1 MSQEYNFPKYKAAA
15 VQAGSIFRDAPQ
27 YFDLKATLEKAVRL
41 IEEAGKEGARLIV
54 FPECWLPCFPY
65 WSLDLTIDRRIFA
78 DMWAK
83 LLWSS
88 IEVPSPETEV
98 LGRAAKKANAYVVMG
113 INERDT
119 RFKNSMYNS
128 LLYLDPRGEVIGVHR
143 KICNTVQER
152 FFHTPGNGGD
162 NLNAVFS
169 TEIGRLGGSICGEHA
184 QLTLAHHWMAQG
196 IQVHCSLW
204 PGYKRL
210 ETVTDVTT
218 RALAFNI
225 GSFAV
230 SAATYIPE
238 QDQPKNFYPNS
249 LFSVPQAFRGGSA
262 VVNPYGENVAGPVY
276 DKETIVY
283 GTIDLADVDRSRHAV
298 NLAGIYSRWDLINI
312 NVRQE
317 SYEPVMAIDTY
328 DGLAQPS
335 AEEELQV
342 LSAQVARL
350 EQQIARLSRE
360 LGARESA
367 GQKKTPEEPLPYLER
382 AIEQ

>member
-1 MSQEYNFPKYKAAA
+1 MSRDYNFPRYKAAA
-15 VQAGSIFRDAPQ
+15 VQAGPVFRNAPD
-27 YFDLKATLEKAVRL
+27 YFDLQATLEKAVGL
-41 IEEAGKEGARLIV
+41 VEEAGKEGARLIV

-65 WSLDLTIDRRIFA
+65 WSLDLTGDRAVFA

-83 LLWSS
+83 LLWNSV
-88 IEVPSPETEV
+88 EVPGPETEV
-98 LGRAAKKANAYVVMG
+98 LGQAAKKANAYVVMG
-113 INERDT
+113 INERDK
-119 RFKNSMYNS
+119 RFRNSMYNS

-152 FFHTPGNGGD
+152 FFHTPGDGGD
-162 NLNAVFS
+162 NLNAVFP

-184 QLTLAHHWMAQG
+184 QLTLAHHWMIQG

-238 QDQPKNFYPNS
+238 EDQPKDFYPNS
-249 LFSVPQAFRGGSA
+249 LFQVPQMFRGGSA
-262 VVNPYGENVAGPVY
+262 VVNPYGENVTGPVY

-298 NLAGIYSRWDLINI
+298 NLSGLYNRWDLINI

-317 SYEPVMAIDTY
+317 SYEPVTRIDSQGETVRS
-328 DGLAQPS
+328 S
-335 AEEELQV
+335 ADEELRALSDQAERLGQQV
-342 LSAQVARL
+342 T
-350 EQQIARLSRE
+350 RLSRE
-360 LGARESA
+360 LEAAKENRH
-367 GQKKTPEEPLPYLER
+367 QKERQEPLPSLP
-382 AIEQ
+382 

>member
-1 MSQEYNFPKYKAAA
+1 MSHAYDFPKYKAAA
-15 VQAGSIFRDAPQ
+15 VQAGPIFRDVPQ
-27 YFDLKATLEKAVRL
+27 YFDLEATLEKAVGL
-41 IEEAGKEGARLIV
+41 IEEAGREGARLIV

-65 WSLDLTIDRRIFA
+65 WSLDLTTDRSVFA

-83 LLWSS
+83 FLWSS
-88 IEVPSPETEV
+88 IEVPGLETRI
-98 LGRAAKKANAYVVMG
+98 LGQAAQKANAYVVMG
-113 INERDT
+113 INERDR
-119 RFKNSMYNS
+119 RFRNSMYNS
-128 LLYLDPRGEVIGVHR
+128 LLYLNPQGEILGVHR

-152 FFHTPGNGGD
+152 FFHTPGNGGE
-162 NLNAVFS
+162 NLNAVFP

-238 QDQPKNFYPNS
+238 EDQPKDFYPNS

-262 VVNPYGENVAGPVY
+262 VVNPYGENIAGPVY

-298 NLAGIYSRWDLINI
+298 NLSGIYSRWDLLNV

-317 SYEPVMAIDTY
+317 SYEPVTAIEEY
-328 DGLAQPS
+328 DEFTEPS
-335 AEEELQV
+335 AEEELQA
-342 LSAQVARL
+342 LSAQLEGL
-350 EQQIARLSRE
+350 EQRITRLSRE
-360 LGARESA
+360 LGEGDRQEKEP
-367 GQKKTPEEPLPYLER
+367 QEPLPSLP
-382 AIEQ
+382 

>member
-1 MSQEYNFPKYKAAA
+1 MSQEHDFPRYKAAA
-15 VQAGSIFRDAPQ
+15 VQAGPIFRDAPQ
-27 YFDLKATLEKAVRL
+27 YFDLQATLEKALRL

-65 WSLDLTIDRRIFA
+65 WSLDLTDDRATFA

-88 IEVPSPETEV
+88 IEVPSPETEA

-113 INERDT
+113 INERDS

-128 LLYLDPRGEVIGVHR
+128 LLYLDPRGEIIGVHR

-152 FFHTPGNGGD
+152 FFHTPGDGGD
-162 NLNAVFS
+162 NLNAVFP

-184 QLTLAHHWMAQG
+184 QLTLAHHWMTQG
-196 IQVHCSLW
+196 IQVHCSVW

-218 RALAFNI
+218 RALAFNL
-225 GSFAV
+225 GCFAV

-238 QDQPKNFYPNS
+238 DDQPKNFYSNS
-249 LFSVPQAFRGGSA
+249 LFNVPQAFRGGSA
-262 VVNPYGENVAGPVY
+262 VVSPYGENLAGPVY

-283 GTIDLADVDRSRHAV
+283 ATIDLGNVDRSRHAV
-298 NLAGIYSRWDLINI
+298 NLSGLYSRWDLINI
-312 NVRQE
+312 NVRQQ
-317 SYEPVMAIDTY
+317 SYEPVIAMGN
-328 DGLAQPS
+328 DGSRGESVVERNLEALS
-335 AEEELQV
+335 TQV
-342 LSAQVARL
+342 GLL
-350 EQQIARLSRE
+350 EQQVARLSRE
-360 LGARESA
+360 LDSRE
-367 GQKKTPEEPLPYLER
+367 GNRPELEPHEPIPSLS
-382 AIEQ
+382 

>member
-1 MSQEYNFPKYKAAA
+1 MGDVLPKFTAAA
-15 VQAGSIFRDAPQ
+15 VQASPVFLDRE
-27 YFDLKATLEKAVRL
+27 ATVEKACDL
-41 IEEAGKEGARLIV
+41 IREAGRAGARLAV
-54 FPECWLPCFPY
+54 FPEAYIPTFPY
-65 WSLDLTIDRRIFA
+65 WPRAMPHPHRR
-78 DMWAK
+78 
-83 LLWSS
+83 LS
-88 IEVPSPETEV
+88 IRAYVELYKNAVEIPGLATDA
-98 LGRAAKKANAYVVMG
+98 LCRAAREADAVVVMG
-113 INERDT
+113 INERDK

-128 LLYLDPRGEVIGVHR
+128 LLYLNPQGEILGVHR

-152 FFHTPGNGGD
+152 FFHTPGNGGE
-162 NLNAVFS
+162 NLNAVFP

-238 QDQPKNFYPNS
+238 EDQPKDFYPNS

-262 VVNPYGENVAGPVY
+262 VVNPYGENIAGPVY

-298 NLAGIYSRWDLINI
+298 NLSGIYSRWDLLNV

-317 SYEPVMAIDTY
+317 SYEPVTEIEEY
-328 DGLAQPS
+328 DEFTEPS
-335 AEEELQV
+335 AEEELQA
-342 LSAQVARL
+342 LSAQLEGL
-350 EQQIARLSRE
+350 EQRITRLSRE
-360 LGARESA
+360 LGEGDRQEKEP
-367 GQKKTPEEPLPYLER
+367 QEPLPSLP
-382 AIEQ
+382 

>member
-1 MSQEYNFPKYKAAA
+1 MSQAYDFPKYKAAA
-15 VQAGSIFRDAPQ
+15 VQAGPIFRDAPQ
-27 YFDLKATLEKAVRL
+27 YFDLEATLEKAVGL
-41 IEEAGKEGARLIV
+41 IEEAGREGARLIV

-65 WSLDLTIDRRIFA
+65 WSLDLTGDRAVFA

-83 LLWSS
+83 FLWSS
-88 IEVPSPETEV
+88 VEVPGPETQV
-98 LGRAAKKANAYVVMG
+98 LGQAAKKANAYVVMG
-113 INERDT
+113 INERDR
-119 RFKNSMYNS
+119 RFRNSMYNS
-128 LLYLDPRGEVIGVHR
+128 LLYLDPQGEVLGVHR

-152 FFHTPGNGGD
+152 FFHTPGDGGE
-162 NLNAVFS
+162 NLSAVFP

-238 QDQPKNFYPNS
+238 EDQPKDFYPNS

-298 NLAGIYSRWDLINI
+298 NLSGIYSRWDLINI

-317 SYEPVMAIDTY
+317 SYEPVTAIEAY
-328 DGLAQPS
+328 DEFAEPS
-335 AEEELQV
+335 AEEELQA
-342 LSAQVARL
+342 LSAQVERL
-350 EQQIARLSRE
+350 ERRITRLSRE
-360 LGARESA
+360 IRAEEGDE
-367 GQKKTPEEPLPYLER
+367 QEKEPQEPLPSLP
-382 AIEQ
+382 

>member
-1 MSQEYNFPKYKAAA
+1 MSQQDDFPRYKAAA
-15 VQAGSIFRDAPQ
+15 VQAGPIFRDAPQ
-27 YFDLKATLEKAVRL
+27 YFDLEATLEKAVGL
-41 IEEAGKEGARLIV
+41 IEEAGREGARLIV

-65 WSLDLTIDRRIFA
+65 WSLDLTADRSIFA

-88 IEVPSPETEV
+88 VEVPSAETEV

-113 INERDT
+113 INERDR
-119 RFKNSMYNS
+119 RFRNSMYNS
-128 LLYLDPRGEVIGVHR
+128 LLYLDPQGEVIGVHR

-152 FFHTPGNGGD
+152 FFHTPGDGGA
-162 NLNAVFS
+162 NLDAVFP
-169 TEIGRLGGSICGEHA
+169 TEIGRLGGSICREHA
-184 QLTLAHHWMAQG
+184 QITLAHHWMTQG

-238 QDQPKNFYPNS
+238 EDQPKDFYPNS
-249 LFSVPQAFRGGSA
+249 LFMVPQAFRGGSA
-262 VVNPYGENVAGPVY
+262 VVIPYGENIAGPVY

-283 GTIDLADVDRSRHAV
+283 GTIDLADVNRSRHAV
-298 NLAGIYSRWDLINI
+298 NLSGIYSRWDLINI

-317 SYEPVMAIDTY
+317 SYEPVRALDSY
-328 DGLAQPS
+328 GELVESSAQ
-335 AEEELQV
+335 EELGV
-342 LSAQVARL
+342 LSAQVERL
-350 EQQIARLSRE
+350 QRQIARLSQE
-360 LGARESA
+360 LGSREGD
-367 GQKKTPEEPLPYLER
+367 GQRREPQTPLPSLP
-382 AIEQ
+382 